1 MCPGGRPWRRRPFAM
16 NATSGLP
23 VSAMRNDLPKPAIG
37 RRSRSYRAVL
47 MANVFTAVPPEAP
60 PPLSGAARSVLPLA
74 DLFMIA
80 MWSRPATGSLDKTWV
95 TPATLALAAACVAAV
110 VVVLV
115 ALVAGAVHWPSA
127 VGAIVAIACTALGVG
142 AASVVTVG
150 LDQRRTRR

>member
-1 MCPGGRPWRRRPFAM
+1 
-16 NATSGLP
+16 
-23 VSAMRNDLPKPAIG
+23 
-37 RRSRSYRAVL
+37 
-47 MANVFTAVPPEAP
+47 MANVFTAVPPQAP

-95 TPATLALAAACVAAV
+95 TPATLALAAACVAGM

-115 ALVAGAVHWPSA
+115 ALVAGVVHWPSA
-127 VGAIVAIACTALGVG
+127 VGAVVAIVCTALGVG

-150 LDQRRTRR
+150 LEQRRTSR